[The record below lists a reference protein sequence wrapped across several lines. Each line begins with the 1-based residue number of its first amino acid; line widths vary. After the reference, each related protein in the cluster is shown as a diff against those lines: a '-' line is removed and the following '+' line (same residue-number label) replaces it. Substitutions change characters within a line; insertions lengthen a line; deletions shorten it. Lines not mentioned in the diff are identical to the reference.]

1 MRFVGITTFAEATL
15 VQNISRATAW
25 IVLGAIVLLTIV
37 PPSLRTTTPVS
48 HNVEHAT
55 IFALDGLAFGIAYRG
70 HALLLSIAALPLC
83 AGLELA
89 QLFVPGRHARI
100 SDFVVDAIAAL
111 MGIAAAKLCERSR
124 AS

>member
-1 MRFVGITTFAEATL
+1 L

-25 IVLGAIVLLTIV
+25 SVLATIVLLTIV
-37 PPSLRTTTPVS
+37 PPGLRPITPMP
-48 HNVEHAT
+48 HNIEHAA
-55 IFALDGLAFGIAYRG
+55 IVAVDGLAFGIAYRG

-83 AGLELA
+83 GGLELA

-100 SDFVVDAIAAL
+100 SDFVADAIAAL

-124 AS
+124 DRNTRRPQ